1 MVFAITRA
9 CCLFFRV
16 STGFKSNYKNN
27 KLLKVSNID
36 IKTK

>member
-9 CCLFFRV
+9 CCLFFR
-16 STGFKSNYKNN
+16 TNIGFKSNYKNY

-36 IKTK
+36 IKIK